1 MRKERPL
8 AQNINPHDNKDVLD
22 ILSKS
27 IENLDTLSENSKAR
41 MERITLNSGKIVNEK
56 RLLNNKMESSGF
68 KRSLG
73 SS

>member
-56 RLLNNKMESSGF
+56 RLLNKKMESSGF
-68 KRSLG
+68 TRSLG

>member
-1 MRKERPL
+1 MRKEKPL
-8 AQNINPHDNKDVLD
+8 APNINPHDNKDVLD

-56 RLLNNKMESSGF
+56 RLINNKMESSGF